1 MRSSF
6 RSMCLVSALMLAAC
20 GGSGDGGDQVPF
32 PASLPVNQ
40 EYLLGYGEAIDVGSI
55 TLEFTR
61 VEEETR
67 CPINAS
73 CVAFWQGN
81 ARIAI
86 TATSGHMSEV
96 LLLNTF
102 PGYATSATFEGYVI
116 ELRSLAPGAPFQP
129 QPLGEYTATLFVKRA
144 GR

>member
-1 MRSSF
+1 
-6 RSMCLVSALMLAAC
+6 
-20 GGSGDGGDQVPF
+20 
-32 PASLPVNQ
+32 
-40 EYLLGYGEAIDVGSI
+40 
-55 TLEFTR
+55 
-61 VEEETR
+61 
-67 CPINAS
+67 
-73 CVAFWQGN
+73 VAFWQGN

-86 TATSGHMSEV
+86 TAMSGHMSEV

-102 PGYATSATFEGYVI
+102 PGYATSATFEGYAI